1 MIVSHSVNHEQSIDC
16 PVAARIIVLE
26 DNKEGVMQLLKQLT
40 EASGIP
46 GHEEE
51 VRSILSNA
59 LREHVD
65 SITTDSLG
73 NLIAHIKG
81 SGPTVAIAAHMDEIG
96 FMVSFIEEKT
106 GFLRIH
112 PLGGFDPK
120 TLVAQR
126 VIVHTETKDLIG
138 CIGSKPIHVMT
149 EEERKKPLE
158 LKDMFVDLGLPADEV
173 KQLVEVGDPVTLRQ
187 DFLVGEST
195 ISGKALDDRT
205 GLYIAVEA
213 VKRAKKIACNLYVVG
228 TTQEEVGLRGA
239 RVAGFAVHPQI
250 AIALDSTIAIDTP
263 GIPDGQHITELGKG
277 VAIKLS
283 DSSSISHPKL
293 VRAMRG
299 IAEKK
304 GIPYQMEILPHGG
317 TDAGTLQQAREGVAV
332 VTLSLPTRYV
342 HSVVEMAH
350 RKDLEAAIDLLAAFL
365 ETADSID
372 LTP

>member
-1 MIVSHSVNHEQSIDC
+1 
-16 PVAARIIVLE
+16 
-26 DNKEGVMQLLKQLT
+26 MQLLKQLT

-73 NLIAHIKG
+73 NLIAHIEG

-187 DFLVGEST
+187 DFLVGAST

-205 GLYIAVEA
+205 GLYIAIEA
-213 VKRAKKIACNLYVVG
+213 VKQAKKIACDLYVVG

>member
-1 MIVSHSVNHEQSIDC
+1 
-16 PVAARIIVLE
+16 
-26 DNKEGVMQLLKQLT
+26 MQLLKQLS

-51 VRSILSNA
+51 IRRILTDA

-73 NLIAHIKG
+73 NLIAHIEG

-96 FMVSFIEEKT
+96 FMISFIEAKT

-120 TLVAQR
+120 TLIAQR
-126 VIVHTETKDLIG
+126 VVVHTATKDLIG

-149 EEERKKPLE
+149 EEER
-158 LKDMFVDLGLPADEV
+158 
-173 KQLVEVGDPVTLRQ
+173 
-187 DFLVGEST
+187 T
-195 ISGKALDDRT
+195 ISGKALDDRS

-213 VKRAKKIACNLYVVG
+213 VKRAKKIACDLYVIG

-250 AIALDSTIAIDTP
+250 AIALDVTVAVDTP
-263 GIPDGQHITELGKG
+263 GTPDEQRITELGKG

-293 VRAMRG
+293 VQAMRE
-299 IAEKK
+299 IAEKEK
-304 GIPYQMEILPHGG
+304 IPYQMEILPRGG
-317 TDAGTLQQAREGVAV
+317 TDAGTLQQAREGAAV
-332 VTLSLPTRYV
+332 ITLSLPSRYV
-342 HSVVEMAH
+342 HSVVETAH
-350 RKDLEAAIDLLAAFL
+350 RKDLEAAINLLAAFL
-365 ETADSID
+365 ETAESID
-372 LTP
+372 LTL

>member
-1 MIVSHSVNHEQSIDC
+1 ME
-16 PVAARIIVLE
+16 
-26 DNKEGVMQLLKQLT
+26 LLKQLS

-51 VRSILSNA
+51 IRRILTDA

-73 NLIAHIKG
+73 NLIAHIEG

-96 FMVSFIEEKT
+96 FMISFIEGKT

-112 PLGGFDPK
+112 PLGGFDPR

-126 VIVHTETKDLIG
+126 VVVHTATKDLIG
-138 CIGSKPIHVMT
+138 CIGSRPIYVMT
-149 EEERKKPLE
+149 EEERKKPVE

-173 KQLVEVGDPVTLRQ
+173 KQLVAIGDSVTLRQ
-187 DFLVGEST
+187 EFLVGPST
-195 ISGKALDDRT
+195 ISGKALDDRS

-213 VKRAKKIACNLYVVG
+213 VKRAKKIACDLYVIG

-250 AIALDSTIAIDTP
+250 AIALDITFAVDTP
-263 GIPDGQHITELGKG
+263 GTPDEQRITELGKG

-293 VRAMRG
+293 VQAMRE
-299 IAEKK
+299 IAEKEK
-304 GIPYQMEILPHGG
+304 IPYQMEILPRGG
-317 TDAGTLQQAREGVAV
+317 TDAGTLQQAREGAAV
-332 VTLSLPTRYV
+332 ITLSLPSRYV

-350 RKDLEAAIDLLAAFL
+350 RKDLEAAINLLAAFL
-365 ETADSID
+365 ETAESID
-372 LTP
+372 LTL